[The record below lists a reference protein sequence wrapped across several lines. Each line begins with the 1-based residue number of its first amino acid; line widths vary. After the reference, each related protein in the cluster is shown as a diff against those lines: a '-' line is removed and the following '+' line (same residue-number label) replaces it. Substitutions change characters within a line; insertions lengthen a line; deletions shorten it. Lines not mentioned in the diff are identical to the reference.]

1 MSQESIRMAKITLR
15 KLERHLFA
23 AADIL
28 RGKMNAWDYQ
38 NYIFGMLFLKRASD
52 EFHYHY
58 KQIFDEQIKRGR
70 TEAQAKKRA
79 EAKERYAEK
88 HVFYVPEAARW
99 PRLRDDI
106 SKNVG
111 EELDKALSALQ
122 NENLSVLNHVLDN
135 IHFANTRL
143 NLTDKTLLKLIAHFN
158 KLSLRSVDFEF
169 PDLPGAAYEYLIKV
183 FADKVQSGGGEYYT
197 PRDVVR
203 LMVGLV
209 KPAEGM
215 KVYDPTVGS
224 GGMLILSK
232 EHIDAHGG
240 DSSQAA
246 YYGQESNPDSYP
258 MCKLNLILHGIM
270 SADIRK
276 GDVLTDPLHK
286 QDGELMR
293 FDRVLAN
300 PPFSMNY
307 TASTLTYKHRFGY
320 GYTPET
326 KADLMFA
333 QHMHSVLADGGMM
346 ATVMPHGVLFRGG
359 EEKKI
364 RTGLVK
370 DDLLEAVISLPA
382 NLFYGASIPAC
393 ILVLRAKKGKPKARK
408 KKVLFINADAEF
420 FSGRAQNYLRPE
432 HIEKITTT
440 FDAFAD
446 VPGYATVVTHEQ
458 LEAEDYNLNVRRYA
472 DNAPPPEPHDVR
484 AHLVGGVPRC
494 EVVDAGDLF
503 AAHGL
508 AATSLFVDRDEE
520 YFDFDPAI
528 DQRGAIK
535 TRIETD
541 AGVMSQET
549 AMTEAFEAWWGRHS
563 KGLRKLPESQQLMK
577 VRGDLVSTFDKGLLP
592 VGLLDS
598 YKLSGVVASWWS
610 DNQFDL
616 KTLVAQGFAGL
627 IESWVDAIRAVVEP
641 DEDDEPDKDAAD
653 PFEHRL
659 VTTLLPEYLDEITRA
674 EADVAQWNARK
685 EEFELGPEEEEDDE
699 DEDEEEESTEKK
711 RNYAQ
716 RLDDE
721 RKELK
726 ESIKPQTDRLKIING
741 NKNRAGSIRH
751 AEHKEDEDKAKELR
765 AEQFTLNTEIAPAQT
780 RIDELEALLEPYKEI
795 KRELS
800 AARRRVKDLKA
811 ALLERLEERIAAM
824 NEKQLADLVVGMLK
838 DDFIEMLD
846 DYVAAHRRQLIA
858 FCEGLWDKYS
868 IDLTTIEN
876 DRDEAA
882 GLLREF
888 AGELGYV

>member
-1 MSQESIRMAKITLR
+1 MAKITLR
-15 KLERHLFA
+15 KLERHLYA

-52 EFHYHY
+52 EFNYHY
-58 KQIFDEQIKRGR
+58 KQIVEEQIARGR
-70 TEAQAKKRA
+70 TETQAKQRA

-88 HVFYVPEAARW
+88 HVFFVPEAARW
-99 PRLRDDI
+99 PRLRDHV

-122 NENLSVLNHVLDN
+122 NENLTILNHVLDN

-209 KPAEGM
+209 KPGEGM
-215 KVYDPTVGS
+215 KIYDPTVGS

-240 DSSQAA
+240 DSSKSA

-326 KADLMFA
+326 KRADLMFV

-359 EEKKI
+359 DEKKI
-364 RTGLVK
+364 RVGLIK
-370 DDLLEAVISLPA
+370 DDLLEAVISLPP

-393 ILVLRAKKGKPKARK
+393 IMVLRAKNAKPKARK
-408 KKVLFINADAEF
+408 KKVLFINADAEYF
-420 FSGRAQNYLRPE
+420 AGRAQNYLRPE

-440 FDAFAD
+440 FDAFED

-472 DNAPPPEPHDVR
+472 DNSPPPEPHDVR
-484 AHLVGGVPRC
+484 AHLIGGIPKC
-494 EVVDAGDLF
+494 EVADSSELF
-503 AAHGL
+503 KSHGL
-508 AATSLFVDRDEE
+508 KPKSIFVDRDSD
-520 YFDFDPAI
+520 YYDFAPAI
-528 DQRGAIK
+528 SSRGEIK
-535 TRIETD
+535 IRIESD
-541 AGVMSQET
+541 KEVKAQERAMS
-549 AMTEAFEAWWGRHS
+549 EAFDEWWGKHS
-563 KGLRKLPESQQLMK
+563 KGLRKLPETQQLMK
-577 VRGDLVSTFDKGLLP
+577 VRGDLVSTFDDALLP

-641 DEDDEPDKDAAD
+641 DDDDELDKDAAN

-659 VTTLLPEYLDEITRA
+659 VKTLLPEYLVEITDA
-674 EADVAQWNARK
+674 EADVAQWNAKK
-685 EEFELGPEEEEDDE
+685 EEFELGPESEVEEEAE
-699 DEDEEEESTEKK
+699 EEEESSEKK

-726 ESIKPQTDRLKIING
+726 ESIKPQTDRLKILDG
-741 NKNRAGSIRH
+741 NKNRVGSIRH
-751 AEHKEDEDKAKELR
+751 AESKGEEDKAGELR
-765 AEQFTLNTEIAPAQT
+765 TEMYRLNSECDAAQK
-780 RIDELEALLEPYKEI
+780 RIGELEALLEPYTEI

-800 AARRRVKDLKA
+800 AARRRVRDLKA
-811 ALLERLEERIAAM
+811 ALLQRLEEQIAAM
-824 NEKQLADLVVGMLK
+824 NDKQLADLVLGMLH
-838 DDFIEMLD
+838 DDFVEMLD
-846 DYVAAHRRQLIA
+846 DYVGAHRRQLIQ
-858 FCEGLWDKYS
+858 FCECLWDKYTV
-868 IDLTTIEN
+868 DLTSIEN
-876 DRDEAA
+876 ERDEAA
-882 GLLREF
+882 SLLRKF

>member
-1 MSQESIRMAKITLR
+1 MAKITLR
-15 KLERHLFA
+15 KLERHLYA

-58 KQIFDEQIKRGR
+58 KQIVEEQMARGR
-70 TEAQAKKRA
+70 TETQAKQRA

-88 HVFYVPEAARW
+88 HVFFVPEAARW
-99 PRLRDDI
+99 PRLRDHV

-122 NENLSVLNHVLDN
+122 NENLTILNHVLDN

-209 KPAEGM
+209 KPGEGM
-215 KVYDPTVGS
+215 KIYDPTVGS

-240 DSSQAA
+240 DSSKSA

-326 KADLMFA
+326 KRADLMFV

-359 EEKKI
+359 DEKKI
-364 RTGLVK
+364 RVGLIK
-370 DDLLEAVISLPA
+370 DDLLEAVISLPP

-393 ILVLRAKKGKPKARK
+393 IMVLRAKNAKPKARK
-408 KKVLFINADAEF
+408 KKVLFINADAEY

-440 FDAFAD
+440 FDAFED

-472 DNAPPPEPHDVR
+472 DNSPPPEPHDVR
-484 AHLVGGVPRC
+484 AHLIGGIPKC
-494 EVVDAGDLF
+494 EVVDSGELF
-503 AAHGL
+503 KSHGL
-508 AATSLFVDRDEE
+508 KPKSIFVDRDSD
-520 YFDFDPAI
+520 YYDFASAI
-528 DQRGAIK
+528 GSRSEIK
-535 TRIETD
+535 NRIESD
-541 AGVMSQET
+541 KGVKAQER
-549 AMTEAFEAWWGRHS
+549 AMTEAFDEWWGKHS
-563 KGLRKLPESQQLMK
+563 KGLRKLPETQQLMK
-577 VRGDLVSTFDKGLLP
+577 VRGDLVSTFDDALLP

-641 DEDDEPDKDAAD
+641 DEDDEPDKDAAN

-659 VTTLLPEYLDEITRA
+659 VRTLLPEYLVEITEA
-674 EADVAQWNARK
+674 EADVAQWNSKK
-685 EEFELGPEEEEDDE
+685 EEFELGPEGEADEEAE
-699 DEDEEEESTEKK
+699 EEEESSEKK

-726 ESIKPQTDRLKIING
+726 ESIKPQTDRLKILDG
-741 NKNRAGSIRH
+741 NKNRVGSIRH
-751 AEHKEDEDKAKELR
+751 AEGKGDAEKAGELR
-765 AEQFTLNTEIAPAQT
+765 AEMYRLNSECDAAQK
-780 RIDELEALLEPYKEI
+780 RIGELETLLEPYAEI

-800 AARRRVKDLKA
+800 VARRRVRDLKA
-811 ALLERLEERIAAM
+811 ALLQRLEEQIAAM
-824 NEKQLADLVVGMLK
+824 NEKQLADLVLGMLH
-838 DDFIEMLD
+838 DDFVEMLD
-846 DYVAAHRRQLIA
+846 DYVGAHRRQLIQ
-858 FCEGLWDKYS
+858 FNECLWDKYS
-868 IDLTTIEN
+868 IDLTSIET

-882 GLLREF
+882 SMLREF
-888 AGELGYV
+888 AVELGYV